1 MKVSARNV
9 LKGKVKSITVGPVS
23 AQVAIEVA
31 PKVVISSV
39 ITSEAAKELGLKKG
53 KVAYAVIKASG
64 VIVGV
69 DE

>member
-9 LKGKVKSITVGPVS
+9 LKGKVKSLVIGPVS
-23 AQVAIEVA
+23 AQVAIEIA
-31 PKVVISSV
+31 PKIVISAV
-39 ITSEAAKELGLKKG
+39 ITADAAKELELKTG

-69 DE
+69 D